1 MRKFIFVLIILFA
14 TAGIFAVSTEDIQ
27 NAAATLNVPYDVLA
41 ELVAEYNEGTPAES
55 ASSSVVDLDTLY
67 DDFIA
72 NGVAADMKYN
82 GQEITVRFS
91 VSSMHANSMYGEQ
104 YSWIDDS
111 YPYRYQI
118 EGPNGF
124 SNDYSVFL
132 YFSCYPDNAETGK
145 LMNVKSGDY
154 LTVQGTCSVETFGT
168 LIYINLFGAKIL

>member
-41 ELVAEYNEGTPAES
+41 ELVAEYNKGTPADSE
-55 ASSSVVDLDTLY
+55 SSSVVDLDTLY

-91 VSSMHANSMYGEQ
+91 VSSMHANSMYGNL
-104 YSWIDDS
+104 YSWDDS

-145 LMNVKSGDY
+145 LMDVKSGDY
-154 LTVQGTCSVETFGT
+154 LTVQGTCSVETLGT
-168 LIYINLFGAKIL
+168 LININLLGAKIL

>member
-41 ELVAEYNEGTPAES
+41 ELVAEYNEGTPADSE
-55 ASSSVVDLDTLY
+55 SSSVVDLDTLY

-91 VSSMHANSMYGEQ
+91 VSSMHANSMYGNL
-104 YSWIDDS
+104 YSWDDS

-132 YFSCYPDNAETGK
+132 SFNCYPDNAETGK

-154 LTVQGTCSVETFGT
+154 LTVQGTCSVETLGAQFH
-168 LIYINLFGAKIL
+168 INLLGAKIL

>member
-1 MRKFIFVLIILFA
+1 MRKFMFVLIILLC
-14 TAGIFAVSTEDIQ
+14 TAGVFAVSTEDIQ

-41 ELVAEYNEGTPAES
+41 ELVAEYNSGTS
-55 ASSSVVDLDTLY
+55 TGSSSSAALDLNTMY
-67 DDFIA
+67 NDFIS

-82 GQEITVRFS
+82 GQNITVRFP
-91 VSSMHANSMYGEQ
+91 VSSMHANSMYGEE

-118 EGPNGF
+118 EGPNGN

-132 YFSCYPDNAETGK
+132 YFSCYPDNSETGK

-154 LTVQGTCSVETFGT
+154 LTVQGTCSVETMGA
-168 LIYINLFGAKIL
+168 LIYINLLGAKIL